1 MADMPNEPDI
11 DVSTALG
18 FIEPTRWRLIVNVKH
33 PVMNGRERD
42 VADALLHPDEI
53 RRSLSDPDVYLF
65 YRMER
70 PARWL
75 CVVVKQ
81 RDDEGFVITT
91 YPTDT
96 IKVADTVLC
105 NYRGIVVTSDSV
117 VLDRCGAWTNLA
129 AAIVDTDVRSAWKVD
144 LSNM

>member
-1 MADMPNEPDI
+1 MTDMPHEPDI

-18 FIEPTRWRLIVNVKH
+18 FIVHIQSARWRLIVNVKH
-33 PVMNGRERD
+33 PVMNGRKRD
-42 VADALLHPDEI
+42 VADTLRHPDEI
-53 RRSLSDPDVYLF
+53 RRSLSDPDVYWF

-96 IKVADTVLC
+96 IKVGE
-105 NYRGIVVTSDSV
+105 RIWS
-117 VLDRCGAWTNLA
+117 
-129 AAIVDTDVRSAWKVD
+129 K
-144 LSNM
+144 

>member
-1 MADMPNEPDI
+1 MTDMPNEPDI

-18 FIEPTRWRLIVNVKH
+18 FIVRIQSVRWRLIVNVKH
-33 PVMNGRERD
+33 PVMNGRKRD
-42 VADALLHPDEI
+42 VADTLRHPDEI

-75 CVVVKQ
+75 CVVVKR

-96 IKVADTVLC
+96 IKVGE
-105 NYRGIVVTSDSV
+105 RIWS
-117 VLDRCGAWTNLA
+117 
-129 AAIVDTDVRSAWKVD
+129 K
-144 LSNM
+144 